1 MNKDKRKLLIRRIVL
16 VIVSL
21 AIGLGIYSWNAESL
35 TGNKMPMPLGFGIGM
50 VLTGSMEPEICPN
63 DLIFVVASDEYNV
76 GDNVVFQDGY
86 MLVVHRI
93 RSIDGDTVVTYG
105 IANSGDDPPMD
116 VSNIKGKVAFSL
128 PRVGTVVTLL
138 KSPLATAVM
147 IALAALLLIRSY
159 RKEDE
164 ESKDQLDEI
173 RKQIEQL
180 KSEYEDEA
188 SKEDT
193 PEDDTPEPEAQQP
206 EE

>member
-1 MNKDKRKLLIRRIVL
+1 MKKDTRQLVIRRIVL

-63 DLIFVVASDEYNV
+63 DLIFVVASDEYRE

-105 IANSGDDPPMD
+105 IANNGDDPPMD
-116 VSNIKGKVAFSL
+116 ISNIKGKVAFSI

-138 KSPLATAVM
+138 KSPLATAVI

-159 RKEDE
+159 RKDE
-164 ESKDQLDEI
+164 EENLDALDEI
-173 RKQIEQL
+173 KKQIEQL
-180 KSEYEDEA
+180 KTEYEEEA
-188 SKEDT
+188 KTEDVPT
-193 PEDDTPEPEAQQP
+193 EEREQP